1 MIKSTIVE
9 SKKQLN
15 IVLNDDSIDKII
27 ISRDS
32 FDEQEI
38 PILIEEIKKYKKIA
52 FIKFE
57 RISRYEKF
65 KNLRKET
72 DALLK
77 IEKLDGILICN
88 IDSLYYITERIK
100 HFNLDLEIQI
110 DYSLNI
116 YNKYSKNLIINSID
130 SKIKFVAGLELNNYD
145 IKEIGFD
152 TLVIYTYIPNMISSN
167 CIYLNTNKCTK
178 GKSIIN
184 NINYFKDRLN
194 KKIYFKTYCK
204 YCYNKI
210 FNYVPLVLFDK
221 MPDISNLG
229 IKEVRYDFYFENE
242 NEVKNILNHSINT
255 NEFTRGYLNKSLK

>member
-1 MIKSTIVE
+1 MIKSTVVE
-9 SKKQLN
+9 NKKQLN
-15 IVLNDDSIDKII
+15 IVLKDDSIDKII

-32 FDEQEI
+32 FNEDEI
-38 PILIEEIKKYKKIA
+38 PILVKEIKSKNKIS

-72 DALLK
+72 DELLK
-77 IEKLDGILICN
+77 IKELDGVLICN
-88 IDSLYYITERIK
+88 LDSLYYIAERIN
-100 HFNLDLEIQI
+100 HFDLDLEIQV

-116 YNKYSKNLIINSID
+116 YNKYSKNIIINSINN
-130 SKIKFVAGLELNNYD
+130 KIKFVAGLELNKYD

-152 TLVIYTYIPNMISSN
+152 TLVVYTYVPNMTSSN

-221 MPDISNLG
+221 IHDISNLG
-229 IKEVRYDFYFENE
+229 IKEIRYDFYFENE
-242 NEVKNILNHSINT
+242 NEVKNILNSNV
-255 NEFTRGYLNKSLK
+255 NFKDYTRGYLNKSLK